1 MPSFLANPLNAGSPH
16 YMPRTSLR
24 AGTAMDHDS
33 YPDSY
38 IAGILNGVKSF
49 ALVGASANTVRPSY
63 FVLKY
68 LIAKGYRVF
77 PVNPGLAG
85 GEIQGQKAFASLADL
100 EEPADVVDI
109 FRNSQAALGIAQ
121 EALALRDKLR
131 MKVIWMQLGVR
142 NDEAARL
149 AEEAGLKVVMNRC
162 PKIEYGR
169 LSGEIA
175 WAGVNNRMISS
186 QKPVIL
192 GKGFQQLGI
201 RKPNP

>member
-1 MPSFLANPLNAGSPH
+1 
-16 YMPRTSLR
+16 
-24 AGTAMDHDS
+24 MDHDT

-38 IAGILNGVKSF
+38 IAGILQEAKSF

-68 LIAKGYRVF
+68 LLAKGYRVF

-85 GEIQGQKAFASLADL
+85 GEILGQKVFASIAAL
-100 EEPADVVDI
+100 EEPVDVVDV
-109 FRNSQAALGIAQ
+109 FRNSEAALGIVR
-121 EALALRDKLR
+121 EALAHKDRLGIKF
-131 MKVIWMQLGVR
+131 IWMQLSVR

-175 WAGVNNRMISS
+175 WARR
-186 QKPVIL
+186 QQPDD
-192 GKGFQQLGI
+192 FQQKARDARQGLSAARHPQGQTLTPALCALPSALVQTMRMLI
-201 RKPNP
+201 MRPG

>member
-1 MPSFLANPLNAGSPH
+1 M
-16 YMPRTSLR
+16 R
-24 AGTAMDHDS
+24 GTMDHDS

-38 IAGILNGVKSF
+38 IAGILEEAKSF

-68 LIAKGYRVF
+68 LLAKGYRVF

-85 GEIQGQKAFASLADL
+85 GEILGQKVFASVAAV
-100 EEPADVVDI
+100 EEPVDVVDV
-109 FRNSQAALGIAQ
+109 FRNSQAALGIVQ
-121 EALALRDKLR
+121 EALAQKDRLGIEA
-131 MKVIWMQLGVR
+131 VWMQLGVR

-149 AEEAGLKVVMNRC
+149 AEEAGLRVVMNRC

-186 QKPVIL
+186 KKPVIL
-192 GKGFQQLGI
+192 GKGYQQLSI
-201 RKPNP
+201 RREKP